1 MDFASL
7 HQGIISEESAYLD
20 LKSEIDEVLK
30 NMMDPKL
37 NEFRVEFMK
46 TYNFLTTTFQSV
58 SLIQRQINDFQEK
71 LKKNLRNKNETT
83 KAVYD
88 DEERLKNL
96 NQEFENIYLKIDD
109 KKFEEIEKE
118 KEIRLLNE
126 EIIKLRTR
134 LDVENLSNFR
144 PQELE
149 SQQKLVS
156 EQDEVDTKL
165 VILEE
170 RKNVEFERSNQ
181 LLRLKIE
188 AEKNGEQLTAEIKL
202 LDDEK
207 NIYLTKLDEEKKI
220 KGEIENNL
228 QTCIKSN
235 AEVKYEMSKK
245 EEDKRTMEKKIK
257 ELNFEKEIELKK
269 HREALESRDSK
280 KKENEDL
287 TKRISELEERLNEI
301 RKENKEKE
309 EEIKKKEKELK
320 DFKKEK
326 NMYEKEIQKLNM
338 EMENVQTNIE
348 AINNERKILKNQL
361 KDLERELEE
370 KHTESIQKKT
380 ELSKKLKGKEEKVKE
395 LEKLQNDIDDLYN
408 KHISMQNSNQRMA
421 NENSGIKREIELL
434 ENEKNNVEREKNM
447 YAKQASDANMEYTQA
462 LERLKNLDEA
472 INELKT
478 KNNQAETK
486 LKQQKKIYEALRA
499 DCNRFAK
506 KYQDAQYEIKEI
518 MEDNIKKQQK
528 YQFLKVE
535 LSSRQSEF
543 QKKIKTLETYLIFNI
558 VKKKILK
565 RMKPIKN
572 H

>member
-20 LKSEIDEVLK
+20 LKAEIDDVLK
-30 NMMDPKL
+30 NMADPKL

-46 TYNFLTTTFQSV
+46 SCNFLTTTFQSV

-156 EQDEVDTKL
+156 EQDEIDTKL
-165 VILEE
+165 VILDE

-181 LLRLKIE
+181 LLKQKIE
-188 AEKNGEQLTAEIKL
+188 AESNGEKLTAEIKL
-202 LDDEK
+202 LDEEK
-207 NIYLTKLDEEKKI
+207 NSYLSKLDDEKKI

-235 AEVKYEMSKK
+235 SEIKTEMFKK
-245 EEDKRTMEKKIK
+245 EDDKKTMEKKIK

-269 HREALESRDSK
+269 HREALDSRDSK

-287 TKRISELEERLNEI
+287 TKKITELEDRLNEI

-326 NMYEKEIQKLNM
+326 NMYEKEIQKLNN
-338 EMENVQTNIE
+338 EMENVQANIE
-348 AINNERKILKNQL
+348 AINDERKKLKNQL

-408 KHISMQNSNQRMA
+408 KHIAMQNSNQRMA

-543 QKKIKTLETYLIFNI
+543 QKKIKTLET
-558 VKKKILK
+558 
-565 RMKPIKN
+565 
-572 H
+572 